1 MEKVYHTWGFV
12 IGLISPAKFTIK
24 KASSNGK
31 TKRGKFMSE
40 DEAKKAGYRE
50 AKTETSRKA
59 KSRQPTPYRNKF
71 LKLIDNP

>member
-1 MEKVYHTWGFV
+1 MEKEYRTWGFV

-50 AKTETSRKA
+50 AKA